1 MDMDPYQ
8 VLGVDQS
15 ASDQDIKQAFRKLA
29 VKYHPDRGGD
39 EEKFKEINE
48 AYDKIKTSE
57 KRQQYES
64 AKQFGGDGFNFNF
77 SQGDPFDMQDIFS
90 QFFGDGFR
98 QQRRY
103 QRKPTN
109 KNIQVNLEI
118 TLEDSYHGAKKLF
131 NLDQLPKKIS
141 VDIPKGIDNGQ
152 TIRYKGLGGSA
163 VKEAP
168 PGDLLIK
175 VYVKPHPVFK
185 RNKLDLH
192 IEQTVNCFDAII
204 GTKLII
210 DHIDNSKITLKIP
223 PGTQPGTTLRIPEHG
238 LSNTAY
244 QVGHLYIHIN
254 VSIPT
259 NLTEKEKDDIRRI
272 AQTYS

>member
-1 MDMDPYQ
+1 MDPYT

-39 EEKFKEINE
+39 ENKFKEINE
-48 AYDKIKTSE
+48 AYDKIKTAE
-57 KRQQYES
+57 KRQQFEAS
-64 AKQFGGDGFNFNF
+64 KRFGGDGFNFNF
-77 SQGDPFDMQDIFS
+77 SQGDPFDMQDMFA

-103 QRKPTN
+103 SRRPSN

-118 TLEDSYHGAKKLF
+118 SLEDSYHGAKKLF

-141 VDIPKGIDNGQ
+141 VDIPRGIDSGQ
-152 TIRYKGLGGSA
+152 TIRYKGLGSSEI
-163 VKEAP
+163 KEAP
-168 PGDLLIK
+168 AGDLLIK
-175 VYVKPHPVFK
+175 VYVSPHPVFK
-185 RNKLDLH
+185 RSKLDLH
-192 IEQTVNCFDAII
+192 MEQTVNCFDAIL
-204 GTKLII
+204 GTKLVITHL
-210 DHIDNSKITLKIP
+210 DKSKITLKIP
-223 PGTQPGTTLRIPEHG
+223 PGTQPGTTMRIPEHG
-238 LSNTAY
+238 MVNSSN

-259 NLTEKEKDDIRRI
+259 SLTEREKDDIRRI
-272 AQTYS
+272 SETYS